1 MKGVPALAKI
11 ILILLFVNVI
21 DGAINHTNTNTYNLP
36 YIGAELHTK
45 FKAILVQWFVLDCGT
60 KVDLGININ

>member
-21 DGAINHTNTNTYNLP
+21 DGAINHTNTNKLFS
-36 YIGAELHTK
+36 I
-45 FKAILVQWFVLDCGT
+45 FKIDRAMNYLSRQVILEG
-60 KVDLGININ
+60 